1 MSSLSFQFVQ
11 WKSATNYECISVTA
25 TPHHPMMF
33 DKINGLRILK
43 SALKTEERARPSSVD
58 ANLWK
63 GMWCSFQSAS
73 SELCAALACTAW
85 RTCPS
90 PVDPEQLRPLTAS
103 RLVAIDKCPGVQPI
117 RIGEVSRRILAKSF
131 LQRADIQEAV
141 GTRQLRAGQK
151 YSWEAAIHAL
161 ESMYERED
169 TPRVRPENP

>member
-33 DKINGLRILK
+33 DEINGLRILK

-90 PVDPEQLRPLTAS
+90 PVDPEPSRPLTARRLYLIYTSAIFRNSPVRYGKNGKCKRVSYRTKPYRS
-103 RLVAIDKCPGVQPI
+103 RI
-117 RIGEVSRRILAKSF
+117 SRSTSPNVPYRT
-131 LQRADIQEAV
+131 V
-141 GTRQLRAGQK
+141 
-151 YSWEAAIHAL
+151 
-161 ESMYERED
+161 
-169 TPRVRPENP
+169 P